1 MAEDQARSGV
11 TTVADRHRVPDIW
24 ESGIRGNE
32 PSPKERAAL
41 KEKADKDNAA
51 KAKLAKKKA
60 AAGEGEEGDDPE
72 REKAL
77 AKAKK
82 KGHVLVPHSWYKRAK
97 EAMEKGKKK

>member
-1 MAEDQARSGV
+1 MAEDQVRSGL

-60 AAGEGEEGDDPE
+60 AAGEGGEEEAGE
-72 REKAL
+72 QAA
-77 AKAKK
+77 AKPKK

-97 EAMEKGKKK
+97 AAMESGKKK